1 VSSIEACKFTSA
13 IEACRILKTSYSS
26 ARLIGLGTGS
36 TIKVFIDVCID
47 YIRERGIYASSVDTA
62 LYLYE
67 KYGLR
72 PLDIQT
78 LEHLEVYVDGAD
90 EVSSRLDLVKGRGG
104 ALLREKLLAL
114 SASTRI
120 YVVDYTKYTGVEYL
134 YAKPIPVEVVPV
146 TVNYVLREVRKL
158 GFEPQIR
165 TGAGKDG
172 PVISD
177 NGNYIIDLKPLKHVT
192 SAKSVH
198 ERLKLVHG
206 VVETGIFPGEDLV
219 DVVVVGYPDRAVTLK
234 RG

>member
-1 VSSIEACKFTSA
+1 VSSIEACKLTSA
-13 IEACRILKTSYSS
+13 IEACRILKMSHSS